1 MEKRA
6 LTKKENRHDKDV
18 PIRMQMVIFL
28 IGGAGDKRS
37 YMGSGPNNNIL
48 DVRNRILAKYEEH
61 VQQRRLHLE
70 YLGYYEVFGEDR
82 IWEVLSAQ
90 EMYYEIDNEIIL
102 KASEVVV
109 IGHSLGGWNGAHFAE
124 KIKNWRSNQ
133 KSKRVHKASTNGYDV
148 KMLIT
153 LDPVGEGLTVEKFS
167 DTYFKPA
174 KVTIKNWINL
184 KYDQIGYS
192 FPDFVAD
199 LGGQWD
205 IETGPRINEVVPV
218 DHALTA
224 PAMIAKLKKT
234 QRSAFDELCDEIEK
248 FINKF

>member
-1 MEKRA
+1 MKEIA
-6 LTKKENRHDKDV
+6 LTRKENSEVKDI
-18 PIRMQMVIFL
+18 PIHAKMVVFL

-37 YMGSGPNNNIL
+37 YMGSGPNKNIL
-48 DVRNRILAKYEEH
+48 DVQEIIYNRYKNHTQSNRLDFKY
-61 VQQRRLHLE
+61 V
-70 YLGYYEVFGEDR
+70 GYYEVFSELN
-82 IWEVLSAQ
+82 IWGTLKTC
-90 EMYYEIDNEIIL
+90 EMYCEMDGEVIL
-102 KASEVVV
+102 KSNPIII

-124 KIKNWRSNQ
+124 NLKNWRTIQ
-133 KSKRVHKASTNGYDV
+133 KSKKLHKASPNGFDV

-153 LDPVGEGLTVEKFS
+153 LDPVGEGLTVGTFS
-167 DTYFKPA
+167 DIYFKPA

-184 KYDQIGYS
+184 KYDQVGYS
-192 FPDFVAD
+192 FPDFIAD

-205 IETGPRINEVVPV
+205 IAAGPRINEVVPV

-224 PAMIAKLKKT
+224 PAMIARLKKT